1 MWSILGSRLNLQLE
15 LECAGSVASL
25 ERLAA
30 LCSSLGSARDQ
41 RKAALHQLHAKH
53 KRILEFTQVAVSGC
67 HYCLLIC
74 YYF

>member
-1 MWSILGSRLNLQLE
+1 MRSIPGSRLNLQLE
-15 LECAGSVASL
+15 LECAGSGASL
-25 ERLAA
+25 GRLTA

-41 RKAALHQLHAKH
+41 RQGALEQLHAKH

-67 HYCLLIC
+67 HYCVLTC